1 MKAYY
6 SDHFVLPLPAG
17 HRFPMAKY
25 KMLRDSI
32 VTLPNLELL
41 EAPRATDSEILY
53 AHDASYLQRVI
64 AGKLSEAEQ
73 KEIGFP
79 WSEKMVE
86 RSRRSAGATIAACKT
101 ALIEGV
107 SANLAGGT
115 HHAYRNRGSG
125 FCVFNDA
132 AIAARVILKDSIA
145 QERGIQKIGILD
157 LDVHQGDGTA
167 SILRNDVSICTVS
180 IHGEK
185 NYPFEKEESGL
196 DIALPDGS
204 GDETYL
210 IALDRALEYLD
221 HQKVQFLVY
230 LAGADPFYK
239 DRLGRLKL
247 SEEGIAL
254 RDQRVIDYVR
264 ERKIPL
270 AMAMAGGYSNPIEET
285 VKIHR
290 KSIMIALNYQ
300 NAIASLR
307 T

>member
-1 MKAYY
+1 M
-6 SDHFVLPLPAG
+6 
-17 HRFPMAKY
+17 
-25 KMLRDSI
+25 
-32 VTLPNLELL
+32 
-41 EAPRATDSEILY
+41 
-53 AHDASYLQRVI
+53 
-64 AGKLSEAEQ
+64 
-73 KEIGFP
+73 
-79 WSEKMVE
+79 
-86 RSRRSAGATIAACKT
+86 
-101 ALIEGV
+101 
-107 SANLAGGT
+107 
-115 HHAYRNRGSG
+115 
-125 FCVFNDA
+125 
-132 AIAARVILKDSIA
+132 
-145 QERGIQKIGILD
+145 
-157 LDVHQGDGTA
+157 
-167 SILRNDVSICTVS
+167 
-180 IHGEK
+180 
-185 NYPFEKEESGL
+185 